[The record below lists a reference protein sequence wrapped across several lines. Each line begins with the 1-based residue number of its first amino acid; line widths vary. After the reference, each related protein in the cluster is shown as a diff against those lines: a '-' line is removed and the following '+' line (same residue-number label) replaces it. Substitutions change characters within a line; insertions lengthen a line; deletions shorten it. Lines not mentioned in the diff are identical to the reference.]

1 MNEALH
7 AQTWMQTLREAG
19 APSLDA
25 VGWHYIETL
34 VRRMEAQSGPVQTL
48 LCDKLHRAL
57 SDLQSRMDHLPPDA
71 DRPRPVPTPSPM
83 ARLLRDWSPAGG
95 TAAPGA
101 QGRLPAESPRLRQ
114 LRQQLHT
121 IGVRKQVSRAMAQ
134 APRNAGPINSHMLVL
149 RALGLMRSISPAYLD
164 RFVAQVDTLLRLE
177 DAEKVRQMPRK
188 ASSPRPPTGKGSA
201 RQR

>member
-71 DRPRPVPTPSPM
+71 DRPRPAPTPSPM
-83 ARLLRDWSPAGG
+83 ARLLRDWPSAGD

-101 QGRLPAESPRLRQ
+101 QARLPAESPRLRQ

-188 ASSPRPPTGKGSA
+188 ASNPRPPTGKGSA

>member
-34 VRRMEAQSGPVQTL
+34 VRRMEAQSGPVQAL
-48 LCDKLHRAL
+48 LRDKLHRAL

-71 DRPRPVPTPSPM
+71 DRPRPAPTPSPM
-83 ARLLRDWSPAGG
+83 ARLLLDWSPAGG
-95 TAAPGA
+95 TAAPGPQA
-101 QGRLPAESPRLRQ
+101 RLPAESPRLQQ